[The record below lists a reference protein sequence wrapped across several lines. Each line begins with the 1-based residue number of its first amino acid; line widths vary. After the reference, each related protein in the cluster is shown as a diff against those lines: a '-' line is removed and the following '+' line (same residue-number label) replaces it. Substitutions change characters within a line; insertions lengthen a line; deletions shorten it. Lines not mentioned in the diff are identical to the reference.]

1 MRRRYR
7 EREGDA
13 EEIAFRAMELDGQ
26 SLRSEFGA
34 AQSKMPSIF
43 FAMCLD
49 IIQAVIGIFELSLDQ
64 KIRKIICVFL
74 PSNMLW

>member
-1 MRRRYR
+1 
-7 EREGDA
+7 
-13 EEIAFRAMELDGQ
+13 
-26 SLRSEFGA
+26 
-34 AQSKMPSIF
+34 
-43 FAMCLD
+43 MCLD